1 MAERTTTL
9 QRLEGPRPNLFTS
22 TREAVA
28 DLLKSSNALSNSA
41 GRLGSPP
48 PASVSEAKKILDPRS
63 FDKRRA
69 SLKG

>member
-22 TREAVA
+22 THEAVA
-28 DLLKSSNALSNSA
+28 DLLKSSNASNSA